1 MKCRQRAKYQPT
13 TCEAAYDNVLN
24 AKRAAKLRR
33 QSLNSRLKKLR
44 EDLEAREKKA
54 EEAAKY
60 NKHTNIGP
68 RTCEEILKAEIER
81 LRKEG
86 SREVEAEVELVNQQ
100 VLKEHLNPQFK
111 TSPHQGPSCRL
122 KMQWKLN
129 KDDPENSGYSR
140 KELLDILLK
149 AAKPSSQISAHKK
162 VALAPTLTQELTKAL
177 ALALAVAV

>member
-1 MKCRQRAKYQPT
+1 MKHIAFRFR
-13 TCEAAYDNVLN
+13 EAAYDNVLN

-33 QSLNSRLKKLR
+33 QSLNSRFKKLR
-44 EDLEAREKKA
+44 DDLEAREKKA

-100 VLKEHLNPQFK
+100 VLKEHLNPQFT
-111 TSPHQGPSCRL
+111 TSPHEGLSCRL
-122 KMQWKLN
+122 KVQWKLT

-140 KELLDILLK
+140 KELLDIFSKINLTR
-149 AAKPSSQISAHKK
+149 AHENDGKS
-162 VALAPTLTQELTKAL
+162 VTLS
-177 ALALAVAV
+177 